1 MLRLRIP
8 RVLPAALL
16 LALAVA
22 AQQQSSSS
30 SPPQQSSSQQQTSA
44 DQKKPAKQDK
54 KDKPAQ
60 NQSPAQQNAFPEA
73 QSEKAA
79 EQAHPAQPQGQQQNP
94 PAAPTPSTQP
104 RSEAEQNPFPEA
116 QSEKA
121 AKQAQQREN
130 PAPSSQTSTSSPD
143 SSSSA
148 VPGLNLP
155 TQSAKQP
162 GPPVLTTSLGRQDTK
177 VGNFYLQSGDWKG
190 AYSRFLEA
198 TQADPGNADAVY
210 GLAASAQHL
219 GYRKVAIQNYQLYLS
234 ALPDGPRAKDCR
246 KALKDLGAKR

>member
-1 MLRLRIP
+1 MPRLRLHP
-8 RVLPAALL
+8 VLTSAAALL
-16 LALAVA
+16 LALPIA
-22 AQQQSSSS
+22 AQQ
-30 SPPQQSSSQQQTSA
+30 SPSSSQQQQNASQQQA
-44 DQKKPAKQDK
+44 PANQKKPAKQDK
-54 KDKPAQ
+54 KDKAAQ
-60 NQSPAQQNAFPEA
+60 NQSTAQQNPFPEA

-79 EQAHPAQPQGQQQNP
+79 QQAQHPDQPQQQNP
-94 PAAPTPSTQP
+94 PAAPAPAAQGK
-104 RSEAEQNPFPEA
+104 SEAEQNPFPEA

-121 AKQAQQREN
+121 AKDAQQREN
-130 PAPSSQTSTSSPD
+130 AAPASQDSRGSQD

-162 GPPVLTTSLGRQDTK
+162 AAPVLSTSLGRQDTK

-198 TQADPGNADAVY
+198 TQADPGDADAVY

-219 GYRKVAIQNYQLYLS
+219 GYSKLAIQNYQLYLS

-246 KALKDLGAKR
+246 KALKDLGVKP